1 LKELKEILFGVNID
15 SVYGDT
21 NLSISGISF
30 DSRQIKQNNIFIA
43 IKGYDLDGHNYIDQ
57 SINNGATVVVC
68 ETLPKTINK
77 YEIVFIKVKC
87 SKTALYTISSNLYGN
102 PSSKID
108 LIGVTGTNGKTTIA
122 TLLFDLYTELEI
134 KSGLISTVKISY
146 DNKNFQANQTTPD
159 SLSINRFLSEMV
171 NSNVRY
177 CFMEVSSHGI
187 DQNRTDGLVFKG
199 GIFTNLTHDHLD
211 YHESFENYRDIKK
224 QFFDSLSNNSF
235 ALTNNDDKNG
245 MVMLQNTIAD
255 KYTYSLNSVS
265 DFKAKIL
272 ESSFDGMLLKINS
285 TEFWS
290 KLVGKFNA
298 YNILSVYSAASI
310 LGLPKNEL
318 LKAMSSLDAVAG
330 RFQFYKKNKITAI
343 VDYAHTPDAL
353 ENILKSINEIKTSE
367 NNLITVVGCGGN
379 RDKSK
384 RPLMGDIASN
394 LSSKVIFTSDNPRFE
409 DPEIIIEEMISGVR
423 STNSN
428 KTISISNRKEAI
440 KAACQFARTNDII
453 LVAGKGHESYQEVKG
468 VRSDFDDFEIV
479 KELLNQKN

>member
-1 LKELKEILFGVNID
+1 MKLLREILYKVEIN
-15 SVYGDT
+15 SVVGNT
-21 NLSISGISF
+21 SLSINKIEF
-30 DSRQIKQNNIFIA
+30 DSRLISDGDMYIA
-43 IKGYDLDGHNYIDQ
+43 ITGVNVDGHNFISQ
-57 SINNGATVVVC
+57 AIQNGANCIVC
-68 ETLPKTINK
+68 EKTPENK
-77 YEIVFIKVKC
+77 SDGVVYVNVK
-87 SKTALYTISSNLYGN
+87 SSRKALAIISSNYFDN
-102 PSSKID
+102 PSSKLN

-134 KSGLISTVKISY
+134 KSGLISTVKILY

-211 YHESFENYRDIKK
+211 YHESFENYRDTKK

-409 DPEIIIEEMISGVR
+409 DPEIIIEEMISGVK

-428 KTISISNRKEAI
+428 KTISILNRKEAI

-453 LVAGKGHESYQEVKG
+453 LVAGKGHESFQEVKG
-468 VRSDFDDFEIV
+468 IRSDFDDFEIV

>member
-1 LKELKEILFGVNID
+1 MKLLREILYKVEIN
-15 SVYGDT
+15 SVVGNT
-21 NLSISGISF
+21 SLSINKIEF
-30 DSRQIKQNNIFIA
+30 DSRLISDGDMYIA
-43 IKGYDLDGHNYIDQ
+43 ITGVNVDGHSFISQ
-57 SINNGATVVVC
+57 AIKNGANCIVC
-68 ETLPKTINK
+68 EKIPDNKTDGVVYVN
-77 YEIVFIKVKC
+77 VK
-87 SKTALYTISSNLYGN
+87 SSRKALAIISSNYFDN
-102 PSSKID
+102 PSSKLN

-211 YHESFENYRDIKK
+211 YHESFENYRDTKK

-272 ESSFDGMLLKINS
+272 ESSFDGMLLRINS

-353 ENILKSINEIKTSE
+353 ENILKSINEIKTSD

>member
-1 LKELKEILFGVNID
+1 MKLLREILYKVEIN
-15 SVYGDT
+15 SVIGNT
-21 NLSISGISF
+21 SLSINKIEF
-30 DSRQIKQNNIFIA
+30 DSRLISDGDMYIA
-43 IKGYDLDGHNYIDQ
+43 ITGVNVDGHSFISQ
-57 SINNGATVVVC
+57 AIQNGANCIVC
-68 ETLPKTINK
+68 EKIPDNKTDGVVYVN
-77 YEIVFIKVKC
+77 VK
-87 SKTALYTISSNLYGN
+87 SSRKALAIISSNYFDN
-102 PSSKID
+102 PSSKLN

-122 TLLFDLYTELEI
+122 TLLFDLYTVLEI

-187 DQNRTDGLVFKG
+187 DQNRTDGLIFKG

-211 YHESFENYRDIKK
+211 YHESFENYRDTKK
-224 QFFDSLSNNSF
+224 RFFDSLSNNSF

-245 MVMLQNTIAD
+245 MFMLQNTIAD

-318 LKAMSSLDAVAG
+318 LKAISSLDAVAG

-409 DPEIIIEEMISGVR
+409 DPEIIIEEMITGVK

>member
-1 LKELKEILFGVNID
+1 MKLLREILYKVEIN
-15 SVYGDT
+15 SVVGNT
-21 NLSISGISF
+21 SLSINKIEF
-30 DSRQIKQNNIFIA
+30 DSRLISDGDMYIA
-43 IKGYDLDGHNYIDQ
+43 ITGVNVDGHSFISQ
-57 SINNGATVVVC
+57 AIQNGANCIVC
-68 ETLPKTINK
+68 EKTPK
-77 YEIVFIKVKC
+77 IKVDGIVYVNVK
-87 SKTALYTISSNLYGN
+87 SSRKALAIISSNYFDN
-102 PSSKID
+102 PSSKLN

-211 YHESFENYRDIKK
+211 YHESFENYRDTKK
-224 QFFDSLSNNSF
+224 QFFDSLNNNSF

-245 MVMLQNTIAD
+245 MVMLQNTIAE

>member
-1 LKELKEILFGVNID
+1 LKLLREILYKVEIN
-15 SVYGDT
+15 SVVGNT
-21 NLSISGISF
+21 SLSINKIEF
-30 DSRQIKQNNIFIA
+30 DSRLISDGDMYIA
-43 IKGYDLDGHNYIDQ
+43 ITGVNVDGHSFISQ
-57 SINNGATVVVC
+57 AIQNGATCIVC
-68 ETLPKTINK
+68 EKTPDIK
-77 YEIVFIKVKC
+77 TDGIVYVNVK
-87 SKTALYTISSNLYGN
+87 SSRKALAIISSNYFDN
-102 PSSKID
+102 PSSKLN

-211 YHESFENYRDIKK
+211 YHESFENYRDTKK

>member
-1 LKELKEILFGVNID
+1 MKLLREILYKVEIN
-15 SVYGDT
+15 SVVGNT
-21 NLSISGISF
+21 SLSINKIEF
-30 DSRQIKQNNIFIA
+30 DSRLISDDDMYVA
-43 IKGYDLDGHNYIDQ
+43 ITGVNVDGHSFISQ
-57 SINNGATVVVC
+57 AIQNGANCIVC
-68 ETLPKTINK
+68 EKIPDNKTDGVVYVN
-77 YEIVFIKVKC
+77 VK
-87 SKTALYTISSNLYGN
+87 SSRKALAIISSNYFDN
-102 PSSKID
+102 PSSKLN

-159 SLSINRFLSEMV
+159 SLLINRFLSEMV

-211 YHESFENYRDIKK
+211 YHESFENYRDTKK

-245 MVMLQNTIAD
+245 MLMLQNTIAD

>member
-1 LKELKEILFGVNID
+1 MYKVEIN
-15 SVYGDT
+15 SVVGNT
-21 NLSISGISF
+21 SLSINKIEF
-30 DSRQIKQNNIFIA
+30 DSRLISDGDMYIA
-43 IKGYDLDGHNYIDQ
+43 ITGVNVDGHSFISQ
-57 SINNGATVVVC
+57 AIQNGANCIVC
-68 ETLPKTINK
+68 EKTPDIK
-77 YEIVFIKVKC
+77 TDGIVYVNVK
-87 SKTALYTISSNLYGN
+87 SSRKALAIISSNYFDN
-102 PSSKID
+102 PSSKLN

-211 YHESFENYRDIKK
+211 YHESFENYRDTKK

-235 ALTNNDDKNG
+235 ALINNDDKNG

>member
-1 LKELKEILFGVNID
+1 MKLLREILYKVEIN
-15 SVYGDT
+15 SVVGST
-21 NLSISGISF
+21 SLSINKIEF
-30 DSRQIKQNNIFIA
+30 DSRLISDGDMYIA
-43 IKGYDLDGHNYIDQ
+43 ITGVNVDGHSFISQ
-57 SINNGATVVVC
+57 AIQNGANCIVC
-68 ETLPKTINK
+68 EKTP
-77 YEIVFIKVKC
+77 EIKTDGIVYVNVK
-87 SKTALYTISSNLYGN
+87 SSRKALAIISSNYFDN
-102 PSSKID
+102 PSSKLN

-159 SLSINRFLSEMV
+159 SISINRFLSEMV

-211 YHESFENYRDIKK
+211 YHESFENYRDTKK

>member
-1 LKELKEILFGVNID
+1 MKLLREILYKVEIN
-15 SVYGDT
+15 SVIGNT
-21 NLSISGISF
+21 SLSINKIEF
-30 DSRQIKQNNIFIA
+30 DSRLISDGDMYIA
-43 IKGYDLDGHNYIDQ
+43 ITGVNVDGHSFISQ
-57 SINNGATVVVC
+57 AIQNGANCIVC
-68 ETLPKTINK
+68 EKTPDIK
-77 YEIVFIKVKC
+77 TDGIVYVNVK
-87 SKTALYTISSNLYGN
+87 SSRKALAIISSNYFDN
-102 PSSKID
+102 PSSKLN

-211 YHESFENYRDIKK
+211 YHESFENYRDTKK

>member
-1 LKELKEILFGVNID
+1 LKLLREILYKVEIN
-15 SVYGDT
+15 SVVGNT
-21 NLSISGISF
+21 SLSINKIEF
-30 DSRQIKQNNIFIA
+30 DSRLISDGDMYIA
-43 IKGYDLDGHNYIDQ
+43 ITGVNVDGHSFISQ
-57 SINNGATVVVC
+57 AIKNGANCIVC
-68 ETLPKTINK
+68 EKIPDNKTDGVVYVN
-77 YEIVFIKVKC
+77 VK
-87 SKTALYTISSNLYGN
+87 SSRKALAIISSNYFDN
-102 PSSKID
+102 PSSKLN

-159 SLSINRFLSEMV
+159 SLSINKFLSEMV
-171 NSNVRY
+171 ISNVRY

-187 DQNRTDGLVFKG
+187 DQNRIDGLVFKG

-211 YHESFENYRDIKK
+211 YHESFENYRDTKK

>member
-1 LKELKEILFGVNID
+1 MKLLREILYKVEIN
-15 SVYGDT
+15 SVVGNT
-21 NLSISGISF
+21 SLSINKIEF
-30 DSRQIKQNNIFIA
+30 DSRLISDGDMYIA
-43 IKGYDLDGHNYIDQ
+43 ITGVNVDGHSFISQ
-57 SINNGATVVVC
+57 AIQNGANCIVC
-68 ETLPKTINK
+68 EKTPDNK
-77 YEIVFIKVKC
+77 TDGVVYVNVK
-87 SKTALYTISSNLYGN
+87 SSRKALAIISSNYFDN
-102 PSSKID
+102 PSSKLN

-211 YHESFENYRDIKK
+211 YHESFENYRDTKK

-353 ENILKSINEIKTSE
+353 ENILKSINEIKTLE

>member
-1 LKELKEILFGVNID
+1 LKLLREILYKVEIN
-15 SVYGDT
+15 SVVGNT
-21 NLSISGISF
+21 SLSINKIEF
-30 DSRQIKQNNIFIA
+30 DSRLISDGDMYIA
-43 IKGYDLDGHNYIDQ
+43 ITGVNVDGHSFISQ
-57 SINNGATVVVC
+57 AIQNGANCIVC
-68 ETLPKTINK
+68 EKTPDIK
-77 YEIVFIKVKC
+77 TDGIVYVNVK
-87 SKTALYTISSNLYGN
+87 SSRKALAIISSNYFDN
-102 PSSKID
+102 PSSKLN

-211 YHESFENYRDIKK
+211 YHESFENYRDTKK

>member
-1 LKELKEILFGVNID
+1 MKLLREILYKVEIN
-15 SVYGDT
+15 SVIGNT
-21 NLSISGISF
+21 SLSINKIEF
-30 DSRQIKQNNIFIA
+30 DSRLISDGDMYIA
-43 IKGYDLDGHNYIDQ
+43 ITGVNVDGHSFISQ
-57 SINNGATVVVC
+57 AIQNGANCIVC
-68 ETLPKTINK
+68 EKTPENK
-77 YEIVFIKVKC
+77 TDGVVYVNVK
-87 SKTALYTISSNLYGN
+87 SSRKALAIISSNYFDN
-102 PSSKID
+102 PSSKLN

-211 YHESFENYRDIKK
+211 YHESFENYRDTKK

>member
-1 LKELKEILFGVNID
+1 MKLLREILYKVEIN
-15 SVYGDT
+15 SVVGNT
-21 NLSISGISF
+21 SLSINKIEF
-30 DSRQIKQNNIFIA
+30 DSRLISDGDMYIA
-43 IKGYDLDGHNYIDQ
+43 ITGVNVDGHSFISQ
-57 SINNGATVVVC
+57 AIKNGANCIVC
-68 ETLPKTINK
+68 EKTPDNK
-77 YEIVFIKVKC
+77 TDGVVYVNVK
-87 SKTALYTISSNLYGN
+87 SSRKALAIISSNYFDN
-102 PSSKID
+102 PSSKLN

-211 YHESFENYRDIKK
+211 YHESFENYRDTKK

-409 DPEIIIEEMISGVR
+409 DPEIIIEEMISGVK

-468 VRSDFDDFEIV
+468 VRIDFDDFEIV

>member
-1 LKELKEILFGVNID
+1 MKLLREILYKVEIN
-15 SVYGDT
+15 SVVGNT
-21 NLSISGISF
+21 SLSINKIEF
-30 DSRQIKQNNIFIA
+30 DSRLISDGDMYIA
-43 IKGYDLDGHNYIDQ
+43 ITGVNVDGHSFISQ
-57 SINNGATVVVC
+57 AIQNGANCIVC
-68 ETLPKTINK
+68 EKTPDNK
-77 YEIVFIKVKC
+77 TDGIVYVNVK
-87 SKTALYTISSNLYGN
+87 SSRKALAIISSNYFDN
-102 PSSKID
+102 PSSKLN

-211 YHESFENYRDIKK
+211 YHESFENYRDTKK

-318 LKAMSSLDAVAG
+318 LKAISSLDAVAG

>member
-1 LKELKEILFGVNID
+1 MKLLREILYKVEIN
-15 SVYGDT
+15 SVVGNT
-21 NLSISGISF
+21 SLSINKIEF
-30 DSRQIKQNNIFIA
+30 DSRLISDGDMYIA
-43 IKGYDLDGHNYIDQ
+43 ITGVNVDGHSFISQ
-57 SINNGATVVVC
+57 AIKNGANCIVC
-68 ETLPKTINK
+68 EKIPDNKTDGVVYVN
-77 YEIVFIKVKC
+77 VK
-87 SKTALYTISSNLYGN
+87 SSRKALAIISSNYFDN
-102 PSSKID
+102 PSSKLN

-211 YHESFENYRDIKK
+211 YHESFENYRDTKK

-290 KLVGKFNA
+290 KLVGKFNV

-353 ENILKSINEIKTSE
+353 ENILKSINEIKTLE
-367 NNLITVVGCGGN
+367 NNLITVIGCGGN

-428 KTISISNRKEAI
+428 KTISILNRKEAI

>member
-1 LKELKEILFGVNID
+1 
-15 SVYGDT
+15 
-21 NLSISGISF
+21 
-30 DSRQIKQNNIFIA
+30 
-43 IKGYDLDGHNYIDQ
+43 
-57 SINNGATVVVC
+57 
-68 ETLPKTINK
+68 
-77 YEIVFIKVKC
+77 
-87 SKTALYTISSNLYGN
+87 
-102 PSSKID
+102 
-108 LIGVTGTNGKTTIA
+108 
-122 TLLFDLYTELEI
+122 
-134 KSGLISTVKISY
+134 
-146 DNKNFQANQTTPD
+146 
-159 SLSINRFLSEMV
+159 MV

-211 YHESFENYRDIKK
+211 YHESFENYRDTKK
-224 QFFDSLSNNSF
+224 RFFDSLSNNSF

-409 DPEIIIEEMISGVR
+409 DPEIIIEEMIRGVK

>member
-1 LKELKEILFGVNID
+1 MKLLREILYKVEIN
-15 SVYGDT
+15 SVVGNT
-21 NLSISGISF
+21 SLSINKIEF
-30 DSRQIKQNNIFIA
+30 DSRLISDGDMYVA
-43 IKGYDLDGHNYIDQ
+43 ITGVNVDGHSFISQ
-57 SINNGATVVVC
+57 AIQNGANCIVC
-68 ETLPKTINK
+68 EKTPENK
-77 YEIVFIKVKC
+77 TNGVVYVNVK
-87 SKTALYTISSNLYGN
+87 SSRKALAIISSNYFDN
-102 PSSKID
+102 PSSKLN

-159 SLSINRFLSEMV
+159 SLLINRFLSEMV

-211 YHESFENYRDIKK
+211 YHESFENYRDTKK

>member
-1 LKELKEILFGVNID
+1 MKLLREILYKVEIN
-15 SVYGDT
+15 SVVGNT
-21 NLSISGISF
+21 SLSINKIEF
-30 DSRQIKQNNIFIA
+30 DSRLINDGDMYIA
-43 IKGYDLDGHNYIDQ
+43 ITGVNVDGHRFISQ
-57 SINNGATVVVC
+57 AIQNGANCIVC
-68 ETLPKTINK
+68 EKTPDNK
-77 YEIVFIKVKC
+77 TDGVVYVNVK
-87 SKTALYTISSNLYGN
+87 SSRKALAIISSNYFDN
-102 PSSKID
+102 PSSKLN

-211 YHESFENYRDIKK
+211 YHESFENYRDTKK

-265 DFKAKIL
+265 DFKAKVL

-353 ENILKSINEIKTSE
+353 ENILKSINEIKTLE

-394 LSSKVIFTSDNPRFE
+394 MSSKVIFTSDNPRFE

>member
-1 LKELKEILFGVNID
+1 MKLLREILYKVEIN
-15 SVYGDT
+15 SVVGNT
-21 NLSISGISF
+21 SLSINKIEF
-30 DSRQIKQNNIFIA
+30 DSRLISDGDMYIA
-43 IKGYDLDGHNYIDQ
+43 ITGVNVDGHSFISQ
-57 SINNGATVVVC
+57 AIKNGANCIVC
-68 ETLPKTINK
+68 EKTPDIK
-77 YEIVFIKVKC
+77 TDGIVYVNVK
-87 SKTALYTISSNLYGN
+87 SSRKALAIISSNYFDN
-102 PSSKID
+102 PSSKLN

-134 KSGLISTVKISY
+134 KSGLISTVKVSY

-211 YHESFENYRDIKK
+211 YHESFENYRDTKK

>member
-1 LKELKEILFGVNID
+1 MKQLREILYKVEINSVFGNT
-15 SVYGDT
+15 S
-21 NLSISGISF
+21 LSINKIEF
-30 DSRQIKQNNIFIA
+30 DSRLISDGDMYIA
-43 IKGYDLDGHNYIDQ
+43 ITGVNVDGHSFISQ
-57 SINNGATVVVC
+57 AIQNGASCIVC
-68 ETLPKTINK
+68 EKTPDNK
-77 YEIVFIKVKC
+77 IDGVVYVNVK
-87 SKTALYTISSNLYGN
+87 SSRKALAIISSNYFDN
-102 PSSKID
+102 PSSKLN

-122 TLLFDLYTELEI
+122 TLLFELYTELEI

-171 NSNVRY
+171 SSNVRY

-187 DQNRTDGLVFKG
+187 DQNRTDGLIFKG

-211 YHESFENYRDIKK
+211 YHESFENYRDTKK
-224 QFFDSLSNNSF
+224 RFFDSLTNNSF

-245 MVMLQNTIAD
+245 MVMLQNTIAN

-318 LKAMSSLDAVAG
+318 LKAISSLDAVAG

-409 DPEIIIEEMISGVR
+409 DPEIIIEEMIRGVK

>member
-1 LKELKEILFGVNID
+1 MKLLREILYKVEINSVVGNTSLSINKIEFDSRLISDGDMYIAITGVNID
-15 SVYGDT
+15 GHSF
-21 NLSISGISF
+21 IS
-30 DSRQIKQNNIFIA
+30 QA
-43 IKGYDLDGHNYIDQ
+43 IK
-57 SINNGATVVVC
+57 NGANCIVC
-68 ETLPKTINK
+68 EKIPDNKTDGVVYVN
-77 YEIVFIKVKC
+77 VK
-87 SKTALYTISSNLYGN
+87 SSRKALAIISSNYFDN
-102 PSSKID
+102 PSSKLN

-211 YHESFENYRDIKK
+211 YHESFENYRDTKK

>member
-1 LKELKEILFGVNID
+1 MKLLREILYKVEIN
-15 SVYGDT
+15 SVVGNT
-21 NLSISGISF
+21 SLSINKIEF
-30 DSRQIKQNNIFIA
+30 DSRLISDGDMYIA
-43 IKGYDLDGHNYIDQ
+43 ITGVNVDGHSFISQ
-57 SINNGATVVVC
+57 AIKNGANCIVC
-68 ETLPKTINK
+68 EKTPDIK
-77 YEIVFIKVKC
+77 TDGIVYVNVK
-87 SKTALYTISSNLYGN
+87 SSRKALAIISSNYFDN
-102 PSSKID
+102 PSSKLN

-211 YHESFENYRDIKK
+211 YHESFENYRDTKK

>member
-1 LKELKEILFGVNID
+1 MKLLREILYKVEIN
-15 SVYGDT
+15 SVVGNT
-21 NLSISGISF
+21 SLSINKIEF
-30 DSRQIKQNNIFIA
+30 DSRLISDDDMYVA
-43 IKGYDLDGHNYIDQ
+43 ITGVNVDGHSFISQ
-57 SINNGATVVVC
+57 AIQNGANCIVC
-68 ETLPKTINK
+68 EKTPENK
-77 YEIVFIKVKC
+77 TDGVVYVNVK
-87 SKTALYTISSNLYGN
+87 SSRKALAIISSNYFDN
-102 PSSKID
+102 PSSKLN

-211 YHESFENYRDIKK
+211 YHESFENYRDTKK

>member
-1 LKELKEILFGVNID
+1 MKLLREILYKVEIN
-15 SVYGDT
+15 SVVGNT
-21 NLSISGISF
+21 SLSINKIEF
-30 DSRQIKQNNIFIA
+30 DSRLISDGDMYIA
-43 IKGYDLDGHNYIDQ
+43 ITGVNVDGHSFISQ
-57 SINNGATVVVC
+57 AIQNGANCIVC
-68 ETLPKTINK
+68 EKTP
-77 YEIVFIKVKC
+77 EIKTDGIVYVNVK
-87 SKTALYTISSNLYGN
+87 SSRKALAIISSNYFDN
-102 PSSKID
+102 PSSKLN

-211 YHESFENYRDIKK
+211 YHESFENYRDTKK

>member
-1 LKELKEILFGVNID
+1 MKLLREILYKVEIN
-15 SVYGDT
+15 SVVGNT
-21 NLSISGISF
+21 SLSINKIEF
-30 DSRQIKQNNIFIA
+30 DSRLISDGDMYIA
-43 IKGYDLDGHNYIDQ
+43 ITGVNVDGHSFISQ
-57 SINNGATVVVC
+57 AIKNGANCIVC
-68 ETLPKTINK
+68 EKIPDNKTDGVVYVN
-77 YEIVFIKVKC
+77 VK
-87 SKTALYTISSNLYGN
+87 SSRKALAIISSNYFDN
-102 PSSKID
+102 PSSKLN

-211 YHESFENYRDIKK
+211 YHESFENYRDTKK
-224 QFFDSLSNNSF
+224 QFFDLLSNNSF

>member
-1 LKELKEILFGVNID
+1 MKLLREILYKVEIN
-15 SVYGDT
+15 SVVGNT
-21 NLSISGISF
+21 SLSINKIEF
-30 DSRQIKQNNIFIA
+30 DSRLISDGDMYIA
-43 IKGYDLDGHNYIDQ
+43 ITGVNVDGHSFISQ
-57 SINNGATVVVC
+57 AIQNGANCIVC
-68 ETLPKTINK
+68 EKTPDKKTDGVVYVN
-77 YEIVFIKVKC
+77 VK
-87 SKTALYTISSNLYGN
+87 SSRKALAIISSNYFDN
-102 PSSKID
+102 PSSKLN

-171 NSNVRY
+171 SSNVRY

-211 YHESFENYRDIKK
+211 YHESFENYRDTKK
-224 QFFDSLSNNSF
+224 QFFDSLNNNSF

>member
-1 LKELKEILFGVNID
+1 MKQLREILYKVEINSVFGNT
-15 SVYGDT
+15 S
-21 NLSISGISF
+21 LSINKIEF
-30 DSRQIKQNNIFIA
+30 DSRLISDGDMYIA
-43 IKGYDLDGHNYIDQ
+43 ITGVNVDGHSFISQ
-57 SINNGATVVVC
+57 AIQNGASCIVC
-68 ETLPKTINK
+68 EKTPDNK
-77 YEIVFIKVKC
+77 IDGVVYVNVK
-87 SKTALYTISSNLYGN
+87 SSRKALAIISSNYFDN
-102 PSSKID
+102 PSSKLN

-122 TLLFDLYTELEI
+122 TLLFELYTELEI

-171 NSNVRY
+171 SSNVRY

-211 YHESFENYRDIKK
+211 YHESFENYRDTKK

>member
-1 LKELKEILFGVNID
+1 MKLLREILYKVEIN
-15 SVYGDT
+15 SVVGNT
-21 NLSISGISF
+21 SLSINKIEF
-30 DSRQIKQNNIFIA
+30 DSRLISDGDMYIA
-43 IKGYDLDGHNYIDQ
+43 ITGVNVDGHSFISQ
-57 SINNGATVVVC
+57 AIQNGANCIVC
-68 ETLPKTINK
+68 EKTPDNK
-77 YEIVFIKVKC
+77 IDGVVYVNVK
-87 SKTALYTISSNLYGN
+87 SSRKALAIISSNYFDN
-102 PSSKID
+102 PSSKLN

-122 TLLFDLYTELEI
+122 TLLFDLYTELEV

-171 NSNVRY
+171 SSNVRY

-211 YHESFENYRDIKK
+211 YHESFENYRDTKK

>member
-1 LKELKEILFGVNID
+1 MRLLREILYKVEIN
-15 SVYGDT
+15 SVVGNT
-21 NLSISGISF
+21 SLSINKIEF
-30 DSRQIKQNNIFIA
+30 DSRLISDGDMYIA
-43 IKGYDLDGHNYIDQ
+43 ISGVNVDGHSFISQ
-57 SINNGATVVVC
+57 AIKNGANCIVC
-68 ETLPKTINK
+68 EKIPDNKTDGVVYVN
-77 YEIVFIKVKC
+77 VK
-87 SKTALYTISSNLYGN
+87 SSRKALAIISSNYFDN
-102 PSSKID
+102 PSSKLN

-211 YHESFENYRDIKK
+211 YHESFENYRDTKK

-409 DPEIIIEEMISGVR
+409 DPEIIIEEMIRGVK

>member
-1 LKELKEILFGVNID
+1 MKLLREILYKVEIN
-15 SVYGDT
+15 SVVGNT
-21 NLSISGISF
+21 SLSINKIEF
-30 DSRQIKQNNIFIA
+30 DSRLISDGDMYIA
-43 IKGYDLDGHNYIDQ
+43 ITGVNVDGHSFISQ
-57 SINNGATVVVC
+57 AIKNGANCIVC
-68 ETLPKTINK
+68 EKIPDNKTDGVVYVN
-77 YEIVFIKVKC
+77 VK
-87 SKTALYTISSNLYGN
+87 SSRKALAIISSNYFDN
-102 PSSKID
+102 PSSKLN

-211 YHESFENYRDIKK
+211 YHESFENYRDTKK

-245 MVMLQNTIAD
+245 MIMLQNTIAD